1 MPQAI
6 PALITHI
13 VTAAKAITLASVIK
27 FAAITAASMAA
38 SKLLAPKMPSF
49 ADSSLSERS
58 QATRNPISARTIV
71 YGKSRVSGTIVY
83 LSTTGTKNEFLHI
96 VLTLAGHEVE
106 AIDEV
111 YFNDELVPLTGTN
124 NTPDAGSFYNGVARI
139 NKKRGVPGDTA
150 DADLIAD
157 TVSLTDGRWT
167 ADHKLSGIAY
177 LYVRLTW
184 DAEKFP
190 SGIPN
195 ISAVIRGK
203 QVYDPRPPNG
213 ATAYSA
219 NAALCLRDYLTD
231 ATLGMG
237 MSSAEV
243 DDTAFGV
250 AATICEEQVQILPTS
265 PVVNENRYE
274 ANGVIVTS
282 ASPDENIGKLLSA
295 MGGLIAYTGG
305 RIVPYAS
312 AYRIPT
318 VTLDEK
324 HFVGSINVQTK
335 TSARDRVNSVKGV
348 YVSETNN
355 WQVTDFP
362 TISSATY
369 VTQDNNTVFFRDVVL
384 PFTTSPS
391 CAQRLAV
398 LELRR
403 AREEIT
409 FTARFRLEAMQ
420 VRAGDTVM
428 ISNEKLGWSSKVFEV
443 MEWNFSTDGMPP
455 QIFIDMTL
463 RETAS
468 SVYSWAVGDEIFVD
482 DAPNTTLPNPF
493 TLAAPTNLSLTAD
506 GTTQLVQAD
515 GTILPRIR
523 VGWTPPAVEFI
534 QSGGAVVIEYKP
546 AASTTYLTWNTVEGA
561 QTEDF
566 ISSDITIGTNYNVRI
581 YGESYFGISTS
592 YLAGSITVAK
602 DTTAPA
608 IPTGLSAAIGT
619 GKAVSL
625 DWNDNVEPDFS
636 EYGIYRNVSAIT
648 PANANTDKIAEVRA
662 SRFVDTDVNIGTTYY
677 YWLNAYDTVENV
689 SGFTSYVQATPSVIT
704 AGPIDPSAPDQPN
717 APTFIS
723 TTVYESSD
731 GGQFAQVSL
740 TAPPLPNK
748 AVALDILYRRT
759 GASDFIIGNQIA
771 QSVSYAVSIDDLT
784 VGVAYEFAA
793 RGISFSGALSPVS
806 SLLSRT
812 AGSKTTPPA
821 APTSLTAIAGTGQ
834 IISLDWA
841 DNIENDL
848 FEYGV
853 YRNTVDNAASA
864 VEIAQVMASRFVDVG
879 LTVGVTAGIEYF
891 YWVTAYDRTENQSA
905 KSATASATAQRVVA
919 GETDANPPVDPTAP
933 TVASTTTYL
942 SSDGTVFAQIVVS
955 VPAFTARTA
964 VMNVLYRKSG
974 QTGFIVADQ
983 RSTGG
988 GTSSID
994 DLTPAVSYEIAV
1006 QAFSAFGIGSAVVTG
1021 PTQLA
1026 PSRTTKPTAPTGAT
1040 LSKNGITPYFDYIA
1054 TNNYIF
1060 GSLVA
1065 WDKCPDSDF
1074 AFFELKA
1081 TSNNT
1086 DADTN
1091 YSWFSLGGG
1100 GIQRTFVPSLV
1111 IYNAYS
1117 LPGFVRIRSV
1127 NFSGV
1132 ASDWVFVGSAPDNC
1146 NTGLDFGTTAG
1157 TVAAGNDTRIT
1168 GAAQKASNLS
1178 DVANPSTARA
1188 NLGVNRFSHVQ
1199 NLTGGSPT
1207 ETFTFT
1213 HSLGTTQDY
1222 VLAACVDPANELLI
1236 AHDYVAAGN
1245 NSNDTVFKVATGDGS
1260 NISAGGRRFTI
1271 HFVQ

>member
-6 PALITHI
+6 FTTLATQI
-13 VTAAKAITLASVIK
+13 VTFFTSAGAVGTGVYQGTIAAVAAVIK
-27 FAAITAASMAA
+27 YTTYIAASMAA

-49 ADSSLSERS
+49 SDSSLSNRS
-58 QATRNPISARTIV
+58 QATRNPISARSMV
-71 YGKSRVSGTIVY
+71 YGKCRVSGTIVY

-96 VLTLAGHEVE
+96 VVTLAGHEIE
-106 AIDEV
+106 AIDEI
-111 YFNDELVPLTGTN
+111 YFNDELVPLVSNVPQG
-124 NTPDAGSFYNGVARI
+124 FYNGVARI
-139 NKKRGVPGDTA
+139 NKHLGESYQTVDVDLKSDTTA
-150 DADLIAD
+150 
-157 TVSLTDGRWT
+157 LTDGKWT
-167 ADHKLSGIAY
+167 DDHRLRGIAY

-184 DAEKFP
+184 DAEKYP

-203 QVYDPRPPNG
+203 KVLDPRTGN
-213 ATAYSA
+213 TAYSA

-231 ATLGMG
+231 AALGMG

-265 PVVNENRYE
+265 PVAYENRYE
-274 ANGVIVTS
+274 ANGVILTS

-369 VTQDNNTVFFRDVVL
+369 VTQDNSTVFFRDVVL

-409 FTARFRLEAMQ
+409 FSARFRLEAMQ

-428 ISNEKLGWSSKVFEV
+428 ITNAKLGWSSKVFEV
-443 MEWNFSTDGMPP
+443 MEWNFASDGTPP

-463 RETAS
+463 RETDS
-468 SVYSWAVGDEIFVD
+468 EVYSWDVDEQIFVED
-482 DAPNTTLPNPF
+482 SPNTTLPNPF

-534 QSGGAVVIEYKP
+534 QSGGSVVIEYKP

-581 YGESYFGISTS
+581 YGESYFGITTT
-592 YLAGSITVAK
+592 YLAGSITVVK
-602 DTTAPA
+602 DTFAPA

-662 SRFVDTDVNIGTTYY
+662 SRFVDTDVAIGTTYY

-704 AGPIDPSAPDQPN
+704 AGPIDPTAPATPN
-717 APTFIS
+717 APTLIS
-723 TTVYESSD
+723 TTVYVSTD
-731 GGQFAQVSL
+731 GTSFAKVSL
-740 TAPPLPNK
+740 TAPPLPSG
-748 AVALDILYRRT
+748 AVALDVLYRRS
-759 GASDFIIGNQIA
+759 GSNDFIVGNQIN
-771 QSVSYAVSIDDLT
+771 SSISYAVTIDDLS
-784 VGVAYEFAA
+784 VGEAYQFAA

-806 SLLSRT
+806 SLLSQT
-812 AGSKTTPPA
+812 APSNTTAPA
-821 APTSLTAIAGTGQ
+821 APIAL
-834 IISLDWA
+834 SPALSP
-841 DNIENDL
+841 N
-848 FEYGV
+848 
-853 YRNTVDNAASA
+853 
-864 VEIAQVMASRFVDVG
+864 VEPRKVG
-879 LTVGVTAGIEYF
+879 A
-891 YWVTAYDRTENQSA
+891 
-905 KSATASATAQRVVA
+905 
-919 GETDANPPVDPTAP
+919 
-933 TVASTTTYL
+933 
-942 SSDGTVFAQIVVS
+942 VFA
-955 VPAFTARTA
+955 
-964 VMNVLYRKSG
+964 
-974 QTGFIVADQ
+974 
-983 RSTGG
+983 
-988 GTSSID
+988 
-994 DLTPAVSYEIAV
+994 
-1006 QAFSAFGIGSAVVTG
+1006 
-1021 PTQLA
+1021 
-1026 PSRTTKPTAPTGAT
+1026 
-1040 LSKNGITPYFDYIA
+1040 
-1054 TNNYIF
+1054 F
-1060 GSLVA
+1060 GSLA
-1065 WDKCPDSDF
+1065 QWQENTEQDF
-1074 AFFELKA
+1074 AYYEVKA
-1081 TSNNT
+1081 TLTNS
-1086 DADTN
+1086 DAAVDYTWG
-1091 YSWFSLGGG
+1091 YGEIFEA
-1100 GIQRTFVPSLV
+1100 RFTF
-1111 IYNAYS
+1111 YNA
-1117 LPGFVRIRSV
+1117 LLQAGHVRVRSV
-1127 NFSGV
+1127 NRSGV
-1132 ASDWVFVGSAPDNC
+1132 ASAWTYFGNANAFASL
-1146 NTGLDFGTTAG
+1146 GLVFGTAAES
-1157 TVAAGNDTRIT
+1157 VAEGNDTRIT

-1178 DVANPSTARA
+1178 DVASPSAARA
-1188 NLGVNRFSHVQ
+1188 NLGINRLSHVQ
-1199 NLTGGSPT
+1199 NLTGGAPS
-1207 ETFTFT
+1207 ETFTVT
-1213 HSLGTTQDY
+1213 HNLGVTQDY
-1222 VLAACVDPANELLI
+1222 VLAACVDPANDVLI
-1236 AHDYVAAGN
+1236 AHDYAAAGN
-1245 NSNDTVFKVATGDGS
+1245 TSNATVFQVATADGS
-1260 NISAGGRRFTI
+1260 NISAGNRRFTI

>member
-6 PALITHI
+6 FTQAAASI
-13 VTAAKAITLASVIK
+13 VGFFTSAGAVGTGVYSGAVAATAAVLKYTTYI
-27 FAAITAASMAA
+27 AAAMSA

-49 ADSSLSERS
+49 SDSSLSDRS
-58 QATRNPISARTIV
+58 QLVRNPISARTIV
-71 YGKSRVSGTIVY
+71 YGKTRVSGTIVY
-83 LSTTGTKNEFLHI
+83 LSTTGTKNEYLHI

-106 AIDEV
+106 AIDEI
-111 YFNDELVPLTGTN
+111 YFNDELVPLVS
-124 NTPDAGSFYNGVARI
+124 NTPTGFYAGVARV

-157 TVSLTDGRWT
+157 TASLTDGKWT
-167 ADHKLSGIAY
+167 SDHKLSGIAY

-203 QVYDPRPPNG
+203 KVLDPRT
-213 ATAYSA
+213 ATTAYSA

-231 ATLGMG
+231 TSLGMG
-237 MSSAEV
+237 MTAAEV

-250 AATICEEQVQILPTS
+250 AATICEEQVQILPLS
-265 PVVNENRYE
+265 PTVYENRYE

-318 VTLDEK
+318 VTLTEK
-324 HFVGSINVQTK
+324 HFVGPINVQTR

-369 VTQDNNTVFFRDVVL
+369 VTADNNNVFFRDVVL

-409 FTARFRLEAMQ
+409 FSARFRLEAMQ

-428 ISNEKLGWSSKVFEV
+428 ITNEKLGWSSKVFEV
-443 MEWNFSTDGMPP
+443 MEWNFASDGTPP
-455 QIFIDMTL
+455 QVFVDMTL

-468 SVYSWAVGDEIFVD
+468 SVYSWAVGDQIAVPD
-482 DAPNTTLPNPF
+482 SPNTTLPDPF
-493 TLAAPTNLSLTAD
+493 TLGAPTNLSLTAD

-523 VGWTPPAVEFI
+523 VGWTPPAAEFI
-534 QSGGAVVIEYKP
+534 QSGGSVVIEYKP
-546 AASTTYLTWNTVEGA
+546 STSTTYLTWNTVEGE

-566 ISSDITIGTNYNVRI
+566 ISSDVKIGTNYNVRI

-592 YLAGSITVAK
+592 YLSGSITVAQ
-602 DTTAPA
+602 D
-608 IPTGLSAAIGT
+608 
-619 GKAVSL
+619 
-625 DWNDNVEPDFS
+625 
-636 EYGIYRNVSAIT
+636 
-648 PANANTDKIAEVRA
+648 
-662 SRFVDTDVNIGTTYY
+662 
-677 YWLNAYDTVENV
+677 
-689 SGFTSYVQATPSVIT
+689 
-704 AGPIDPSAPDQPN
+704 
-717 APTFIS
+717 
-723 TTVYESSD
+723 
-731 GGQFAQVSL
+731 
-740 TAPPLPNK
+740 
-748 AVALDILYRRT
+748 
-759 GASDFIIGNQIA
+759 
-771 QSVSYAVSIDDLT
+771 
-784 VGVAYEFAA
+784 
-793 RGISFSGALSPVS
+793 
-806 SLLSRT
+806 
-812 AGSKTTPPA
+812 TTPPA
-821 APTSLTAIAGTGQ
+821 TPTGLTAIAGTGQ
-834 IISLDWA
+834 IISLDWNDNTDA
-841 DNIENDL
+841 DL
-848 FEYGV
+848 GEYGV
-853 YRNTVDNAASA
+853 YRNTSNDPGTAT
-864 VEIAQVMASRFVDVG
+864 EIAQTRASRFVDVS
-879 LTVGVTAGIEYF
+879 LTLNQQYF
-891 YWVTAYDRTENQSA
+891 YWVTAYDRIENQSA
-905 KSATASATAQRVVA
+905 KSTGADATAVAVVA
-919 GETDANPPVDPTAP
+919 GQTDPTPPVDPAAP

-955 VPAFTARTA
+955 VPAFTTRTA

-974 QTGFIVADQ
+974 QTGFIVAGQ

-994 DLTPAVSYEIAV
+994 DLTPNVSYEIAV

-1026 PSRTTKPTAPTGAT
+1026 PSNTTAPAAPIALSPALSPNVEPRKIGAV
-1040 LSKNGITPYFDYIA
+1040 FA
-1054 TNNYIF
+1054 F
-1060 GSLVA
+1060 GSLA
-1065 WDKCPDSDF
+1065 EWQENTEQDF
-1074 AFFELKA
+1074 AYYEVKA
-1081 TSNNT
+1081 TLTNS
-1086 DADTN
+1086 DAAVD
-1091 YSWFSLGGG
+1091 YSWGYAEIFEA
-1100 GIQRTFVPSLV
+1100 RFTF
-1111 IYNAYS
+1111 YNAT
-1117 LPGFVRIRSV
+1117 LQAGHVRVRSV
-1127 NFSGV
+1127 NRSGV
-1132 ASDWVFVGSAPDNC
+1132 ASAWTYFGNANGFASL
-1146 NTGLDFGTTAG
+1146 GLVFGTAAES
-1157 TVAAGNDTRIT
+1157 VAEGNDTRIT

-1178 DVANPSTARA
+1178 DVASPSAARA
-1188 NLGVNRFSHVQ
+1188 NLGINRFSHVQ
-1199 NLTGGSPT
+1199 TLTGGAPT

-1213 HSLGTTQDY
+1213 HSLGTVQDY
-1222 VLAACVDPANELLI
+1222 VLAACVDPANSVLI
-1236 AHDYVAAGN
+1236 AHDFADAGN
-1245 NSNDTVFKVATGDGS
+1245 TTNATVFEVATTDGS
-1260 NISAGGRRFTI
+1260 NISAGARRFTI

>member
-1 MPQAI
+1 
-6 PALITHI
+6 
-13 VTAAKAITLASVIK
+13 
-27 FAAITAASMAA
+27 MAA

-49 ADSSLSERS
+49 ADSSLSDRS
-58 QATRNPISARTIV
+58 QAVRNPISARTIV
-71 YGKSRVSGTIVY
+71 YGKTRVSGTIVY
-83 LSTTGTKNEFLHI
+83 LSTTGATNEYLHI

-111 YFNDELVPLTGTN
+111 YFNDELVPLVS
-124 NTPDAGSFYNGVARI
+124 NTPTGFYAGVARV

-157 TVSLTDGRWT
+157 TASLTDGKWT
-167 ADHKLSGIAY
+167 SDHKLSGIAY

-203 QVYDPRPPNG
+203 KVLDPRT
-213 ATAYSA
+213 ATTAYSA

-231 ATLGMG
+231 TSLGMG
-237 MSSAEV
+237 MTAAEV

-250 AATICEEQVQILPTS
+250 AATICEEQVQILPLS
-265 PVVNENRYE
+265 PTVYENRYE

-318 VTLDEK
+318 VTLTEK
-324 HFVGSINVQTK
+324 HFVGPLNVQTR

-362 TISSATY
+362 TISSPTY
-369 VTQDNNTVFFRDVVL
+369 VTQDNNNVFFRDVVL

-409 FTARFRLEAMQ
+409 FSARFRLEAMQ

-428 ISNEKLGWSSKVFEV
+428 ITNEKLGWSSKVFEV
-443 MEWNFSTDGMPP
+443 MEWNFASDGTPP
-455 QIFIDMTL
+455 QVFIDMTL

-468 SVYSWAVGDEIFVD
+468 SVYSWTVGDQIAVPD
-482 DAPNTTLPNPF
+482 SPNTTLPDPF
-493 TLAAPTNLSLTAD
+493 TLGAPTNLSLTAD

-523 VGWTPPAVEFI
+523 VGWTPPAAEFI
-534 QSGGAVVIEYKP
+534 QSGGSVVIEYKP

-581 YGESYFGISTS
+581 YGESYFGISTT
-592 YLAGSITVAK
+592 YTAGSITVAQ
-602 DTTAPA
+602 DTTPPA
-608 IPTGLSAAIGT
+608 TPTGLS
-619 GKAVSL
+619 
-625 DWNDNVEPDFS
+625 
-636 EYGIYRNVSAIT
+636 
-648 PANANTDKIAEVRA
+648 
-662 SRFVDTDVNIGTTYY
+662 
-677 YWLNAYDTVENV
+677 
-689 SGFTSYVQATPSVIT
+689 
-704 AGPIDPSAPDQPN
+704 
-717 APTFIS
+717 
-723 TTVYESSD
+723 
-731 GGQFAQVSL
+731 
-740 TAPPLPNK
+740 
-748 AVALDILYRRT
+748 
-759 GASDFIIGNQIA
+759 
-771 QSVSYAVSIDDLT
+771 
-784 VGVAYEFAA
+784 
-793 RGISFSGALSPVS
+793 
-806 SLLSRT
+806 
-812 AGSKTTPPA
+812 
-821 APTSLTAIAGTGQ
+821 AIAGTGQ

-841 DNIENDL
+841 DNTDADL
-848 FEYGV
+848 GEYGV
-853 YRNTVDNAASA
+853 YRNTSNDPGAAT
-864 VEIAQVMASRFVDVG
+864 EIAQTRASRFVDVS
-879 LTVGVTAGIEYF
+879 LTLNQEYF
-891 YWVTAYDRTENQSA
+891 YWITAYDRVENQSA
-905 KSATASATAQRVVA
+905 KSATASATAVAVVA
-919 GETDANPPVDPTAP
+919 GQTDPTPPVDPAAP

-955 VPAFTARTA
+955 VPAFTTRTA

-988 GTSSID
+988 GASSID
-994 DLTPAVSYEIAV
+994 DLTPNVSYEIAV

-1026 PSRTTKPTAPTGAT
+1026 PSKTTAPAAPIALSPALSPNVEPRKVGAV
-1040 LSKNGITPYFDYIA
+1040 FA
-1054 TNNYIF
+1054 F
-1060 GSLVA
+1060 GSLA
-1065 WDKCPDSDF
+1065 EWQENTEQDF
-1074 AFFELKA
+1074 AYYEVKA
-1081 TSNNT
+1081 TLTNS
-1086 DADTN
+1086 DAAVD
-1091 YSWFSLGGG
+1091 YSWGYAEIFEA
-1100 GIQRTFVPSLV
+1100 RFTF
-1111 IYNAYS
+1111 YNAT
-1117 LPGFVRIRSV
+1117 LQAGHVRVRSV
-1127 NFSGV
+1127 NRSGV
-1132 ASDWVFVGSAPDNC
+1132 ASAWTYFGNANGFASL
-1146 NTGLDFGTTAG
+1146 GLVFGTAAES
-1157 TVAAGNDTRIT
+1157 VAEGNDTRIT

-1178 DVANPSTARA
+1178 DVASPSTARA
-1188 NLGVNRFSHVQ
+1188 NLGINRFSHVE
-1199 NLTGGSPT
+1199 TFTSVGAAST
-1207 ETFTFT
+1207 TFTFT
-1213 HSLGTTQDY
+1213 HSLGTVQDY
-1222 VLAACVDPANELLI
+1222 VLASCVDPANNLLI
-1236 AHDYVAAGN
+1236 AHDYANAGN
-1245 NSNDTVFKVATGDGS
+1245 TTNATVFKVETVDGS
-1260 NISAGGRRFTI
+1260 NISDGGRRFTI

>member
-1 MPQAI
+1 
-6 PALITHI
+6 
-13 VTAAKAITLASVIK
+13 
-27 FAAITAASMAA
+27 MAA

-49 ADSSLSERS
+49 ADSSLSDRS
-58 QATRNPISARTIV
+58 QMVRSPISARTIV

-111 YFNDELVPLTGTN
+111 YFNDELVPLTG
-124 NTPDAGSFYNGVARI
+124 NTPTGFYAGVARV

-157 TVSLTDGRWT
+157 TASLTDGKWT
-167 ADHKLSGIAY
+167 SDHKLSGIAY

-203 QVYDPRPPNG
+203 KVLDPRT
-213 ATAYSA
+213 ATTAYSA

-231 ATLGMG
+231 TALGMG
-237 MSSAEV
+237 MTAAEV

-250 AATICEEQVQILPTS
+250 AATICEEQVQILPLS
-265 PVVNENRYE
+265 PTVYENRYE

-318 VTLDEK
+318 VTLTEK
-324 HFVGSINVQTK
+324 HFVGPLNVQTR

-369 VTQDNNTVFFRDVVL
+369 VTADNNNVFFRDVVL

-409 FTARFRLEAMQ
+409 FSARFRLEAMQ

-428 ISNEKLGWSSKVFEV
+428 ITNEKLGWSSKVFEV
-443 MEWNFSTDGMPP
+443 MEWNFASDGTPP
-455 QIFIDMTL
+455 QVFIDMTL

-468 SVYSWAVGDEIFVD
+468 SVYSWAVGDQIAVPD
-482 DAPNTTLPNPF
+482 SPNTTLPDPF
-493 TLAAPTNLSLTAD
+493 TLGAPTNLSLTAD

-523 VGWTPPAVEFI
+523 VGWTPPAAEFI
-534 QSGGAVVIEYKP
+534 QSGGSVVIEYKP

-581 YGESYFGISTS
+581 YGESFFGISTS
-592 YLAGSITVAK
+592 YLSGSITVAQ
-602 DTTAPA
+602 DTTPPA
-608 IPTGLSAAIGT
+608 TPTGLSAAIGT

-625 DWNDNVEPDFS
+625 DWNDNTEPDFS

-662 SRFVDTDVNIGTTYY
+662 SRFVDTDVTIGTTYY
-677 YWLNAYDTVENV
+677 YWLTAYDSVENV

-704 AGPIDPSAPDQPN
+704 AGPIDPTAPATPN
-717 APTFIS
+717 APTLIS
-723 TTVYESSD
+723 TTFYESSD
-731 GGQFAQVSL
+731 GTSFAGVSL
-740 TAPPLPNK
+740 TAPPLPSG
-748 AVALDILYRRT
+748 AVALDVLYRRT
-759 GASDFIIGNQIA
+759 GASDFIIGNQIT
-771 QSVSYAVSIDDLT
+771 SVISVAVSIDDLS
-784 VGVAYEFAA
+784 VGEPYEFAA

-806 SLLSRT
+806 TVLSQT
-812 AGSKTTPPA
+812 APSNTTPPS
-821 APTSLTAIAGTGQ
+821 TLTGLTRIAGDQ
-834 IISLDWA
+834 A
-841 DNIENDL
+841 DKGAVVHLGN
-848 FEYGV
+848 EY
-853 YRNTVDNAASA
+853 YTA
-864 VEIAQVMASRFVDVG
+864 VVTWTKPSDRDIANYQ
-879 LTVGVTAGIEYF
+879 
-891 YWVTAYDRTENQSA
+891 WVITTIN
-905 KSATASATAQRVVA
+905 
-919 GETDANPPVDPTAP
+919 TDAEADAII
-933 TVASTTTYL
+933 AS
-942 SSDGTVFAQIVVS
+942 
-955 VPAFTARTA
+955 
-964 VMNVLYRKSG
+964 
-974 QTGFIVADQ
+974 
-983 RSTGG
+983 GG
-988 GTSSID
+988 GFLTREEYAQAVIG
-994 DLTPAVSYEIAV
+994 TPAVQYFRVRAINRSGTAGAWAAAGDLFTFYAR
-1006 QAFSAFGIGSAVVTG
+1006 
-1021 PTQLA
+1021 QL
-1026 PSRTTKPTAPTGAT
+1026 G
-1040 LSKNGITPYFDYIA
+1040 
-1054 TNNYIF
+1054 
-1060 GSLVA
+1060 
-1065 WDKCPDSDF
+1065 
-1074 AFFELKA
+1074 
-1081 TSNNT
+1081 
-1086 DADTN
+1086 DAAILDT
-1091 YSWFSLGGG
+1091 
-1100 GIQRTFVPSLV
+1100 
-1111 IYNAYS
+1111 
-1117 LPGFVRIRSV
+1117 
-1127 NFSGV
+1127 
-1132 ASDWVFVGSAPDNC
+1132 
-1146 NTGLDFGTTAG
+1146 GTTAG
-1157 TVAAGNDTRIT
+1157 TVAEGDDSRIT

-1178 DVANPSTARA
+1178 DVASPSTARA
-1188 NLGVNRFSHVQ
+1188 NLGINRFSHVEIF
-1199 NLTGGSPT
+1199 TSVGAAST
-1207 ETFTFT
+1207 TFTFT
-1213 HSLGTTQDY
+1213 HSLGTVQDY
-1222 VLAACVDPANELLI
+1222 VLAQCVDPANNLLI
-1236 AHDYVAAGN
+1236 AHDYPAAGN
-1245 NSNDTVFKVATGDGS
+1245 TTNATVFKVETIDGS
-1260 NISAGGRRFTI
+1260 NISDGGRRFTI

>member
-6 PALITHI
+6 FTQAAVKVVAFFAGVPSGAVATSAIYS
-13 VTAAKAITLASVIK
+13 TAVKAVAAVLKFTAYAS
-27 FAAITAASMAA
+27 ASMAA

-49 ADSSLSERS
+49 ADSSLSDRS
-58 QATRNPISARTIV
+58 QAVRNPISARTIV
-71 YGKSRVSGTIVY
+71 YGKTRVSGTIVY
-83 LSTTGTKNEFLHI
+83 LSTTGATNEYLHI

-111 YFNDELVPLTGTN
+111 YFNDELVPLVS
-124 NTPDAGSFYNGVARI
+124 NTPTGFYAGVARV

-157 TVSLTDGRWT
+157 TASLTDGKWT
-167 ADHKLSGIAY
+167 SDHKLSGIAY

-203 QVYDPRPPNG
+203 KVLDPRT
-213 ATAYSA
+213 ATTAYSA

-231 ATLGMG
+231 TSLGMG
-237 MSSAEV
+237 MTAAEV

-250 AATICEEQVQILPTS
+250 AATICEEQVQILPLS
-265 PVVNENRYE
+265 PTVYENRYE

-318 VTLDEK
+318 VTLTEK
-324 HFVGSINVQTK
+324 HFVGPLNVQTR

-362 TISSATY
+362 TISSPTY
-369 VTQDNNTVFFRDVVL
+369 VTQDNNNVFFRDVVL

-409 FTARFRLEAMQ
+409 FSARFRLEAMQ

-428 ISNEKLGWSSKVFEV
+428 ITNEKLGWSSKVFEV
-443 MEWNFSTDGMPP
+443 MEWNFASDGTPP
-455 QIFIDMTL
+455 QVFIDMTL

-468 SVYSWAVGDEIFVD
+468 SVYSWTVGDQIAVPD
-482 DAPNTTLPNPF
+482 SPNTTLPDPF
-493 TLAAPTNLSLTAD
+493 TLGAPTNLSLTAD

-523 VGWTPPAVEFI
+523 VGWTPPAAEFI
-534 QSGGAVVIEYKP
+534 QSGGSVVIEYKP

-581 YGESYFGISTS
+581 YGESYFGISTT
-592 YLAGSITVAK
+592 YTAGSITVAQ
-602 DTTAPA
+602 DTTPPA
-608 IPTGLSAAIGT
+608 TPTGLS
-619 GKAVSL
+619 
-625 DWNDNVEPDFS
+625 
-636 EYGIYRNVSAIT
+636 
-648 PANANTDKIAEVRA
+648 
-662 SRFVDTDVNIGTTYY
+662 
-677 YWLNAYDTVENV
+677 
-689 SGFTSYVQATPSVIT
+689 
-704 AGPIDPSAPDQPN
+704 
-717 APTFIS
+717 
-723 TTVYESSD
+723 
-731 GGQFAQVSL
+731 
-740 TAPPLPNK
+740 
-748 AVALDILYRRT
+748 
-759 GASDFIIGNQIA
+759 
-771 QSVSYAVSIDDLT
+771 
-784 VGVAYEFAA
+784 
-793 RGISFSGALSPVS
+793 
-806 SLLSRT
+806 
-812 AGSKTTPPA
+812 
-821 APTSLTAIAGTGQ
+821 AIAGTGQ

-841 DNIENDL
+841 DNTDADL
-848 FEYGV
+848 GEYGV
-853 YRNTVDNAASA
+853 YRNTSNDPGAAT
-864 VEIAQVMASRFVDVG
+864 EIAQTRASRFVDVS
-879 LTVGVTAGIEYF
+879 LTLNQEYF
-891 YWVTAYDRTENQSA
+891 YWITAYDRVENQSA
-905 KSATASATAQRVVA
+905 KSATASATAVAVVA
-919 GETDANPPVDPTAP
+919 GQTDPTPPVDPAAP

-955 VPAFTARTA
+955 VPAFTTRTA

-988 GTSSID
+988 GASSID
-994 DLTPAVSYEIAV
+994 DLTPNVSYEIAV

-1026 PSRTTKPTAPTGAT
+1026 PSKTTAPAAPIALSPALSPNVEPRKVGAV
-1040 LSKNGITPYFDYIA
+1040 FA
-1054 TNNYIF
+1054 F
-1060 GSLVA
+1060 GSLA
-1065 WDKCPDSDF
+1065 EWQENTEQDF
-1074 AFFELKA
+1074 AYYEVKA
-1081 TSNNT
+1081 TLTNS
-1086 DADTN
+1086 DAAVD
-1091 YSWFSLGGG
+1091 YSWGYAEIFEA
-1100 GIQRTFVPSLV
+1100 RFTF
-1111 IYNAYS
+1111 YNAT
-1117 LPGFVRIRSV
+1117 LQAGHVRVRSV
-1127 NFSGV
+1127 NRSGV
-1132 ASDWVFVGSAPDNC
+1132 ASAWTYFGNANGFASL
-1146 NTGLDFGTTAG
+1146 GLVFGTAAES
-1157 TVAAGNDTRIT
+1157 VAEGNDTRIT

-1178 DVANPSTARA
+1178 DVASPSTARA
-1188 NLGVNRFSHVQ
+1188 NLGINRFSHVE
-1199 NLTGGSPT
+1199 TFTSVGAAST
-1207 ETFTFT
+1207 TFTFT
-1213 HSLGTTQDY
+1213 HSLGTVQDY
-1222 VLAACVDPANELLI
+1222 VLASCVDPANNLLI
-1236 AHDYVAAGN
+1236 AHDYANAGN
-1245 NSNDTVFKVATGDGS
+1245 TTNATVFKVETVDGS
-1260 NISAGGRRFTI
+1260 NISDGGRRFTI

>member
-1 MPQAI
+1 MPQGIIYAI
-6 PALITHI
+6 AYAVASAALTVG
-13 VTAAKAITLASVIK
+13 VTS
-27 FAAITAASMAA
+27 AAIATAIGYIVAFTAVIGGSMAA

-49 ADSSLSERS
+49 ADSSLSDRS
-58 QATRNPISARTIV
+58 QMVRSPISARTIV

-111 YFNDELVPLTGTN
+111 YFNDELVPLTG
-124 NTPDAGSFYNGVARI
+124 NTPTGFYAGVARV

-157 TVSLTDGRWT
+157 TASLTDGKWT
-167 ADHKLSGIAY
+167 SDHKLSGIAY

-203 QVYDPRPPNG
+203 KVLDPRT
-213 ATAYSA
+213 ATTAYSA

-231 ATLGMG
+231 TALGMG
-237 MSSAEV
+237 MTAAEV

-250 AATICEEQVQILPTS
+250 AATICEEQVQILPLS
-265 PVVNENRYE
+265 PTVYENRYE

-318 VTLDEK
+318 VTLTEK
-324 HFVGSINVQTK
+324 HFVGPLNVQTR

-369 VTQDNNTVFFRDVVL
+369 VTADNNNVFFRDVVL

-409 FTARFRLEAMQ
+409 FSARFRLEAMQ

-428 ISNEKLGWSSKVFEV
+428 ITNEKLGWSSKVFEV
-443 MEWNFSTDGMPP
+443 MEWNFASDGTPP
-455 QIFIDMTL
+455 QVFIDMTL

-468 SVYSWAVGDEIFVD
+468 SVYSWAVGDQIAVPD
-482 DAPNTTLPNPF
+482 SPNTTLPDPF
-493 TLAAPTNLSLTAD
+493 TLGAPTNLSLTAD

-523 VGWTPPAVEFI
+523 VGWTPPAAEFI
-534 QSGGAVVIEYKP
+534 QSGGSVVIEYKP

-581 YGESYFGISTS
+581 YGESFFGISTS
-592 YLAGSITVAK
+592 YLSGSITVAQ
-602 DTTAPA
+602 DTTPPA
-608 IPTGLSAAIGT
+608 TPTGLSAAIGT

-625 DWNDNVEPDFS
+625 DWNDNTEPDFS

-662 SRFVDTDVNIGTTYY
+662 SRFVDTDVTIGTTYY
-677 YWLNAYDTVENV
+677 YWLTAYDSVENV

-704 AGPIDPSAPDQPN
+704 AGPIDPTAPATPN
-717 APTFIS
+717 APTLIS
-723 TTVYESSD
+723 TTVYVSTD
-731 GGQFAQVSL
+731 GTSFARVSL
-740 TAPPLPNK
+740 TAPPLPSG
-748 AVALDILYRRT
+748 AVALDVLYRRT
-759 GASDFIIGNQIA
+759 GSSDFIIGNQINS
-771 QSVSYAVSIDDLT
+771 SVSYAVTIDDLS
-784 VGVAYEFAA
+784 VGEAYQFAA

-806 SLLSRT
+806 SLLSQT
-812 AGSKTTPPA
+812 APSNTTAPA
-821 APTSLTAIAGTGQ
+821 APIAL
-834 IISLDWA
+834 SPALSP
-841 DNIENDL
+841 N
-848 FEYGV
+848 
-853 YRNTVDNAASA
+853 
-864 VEIAQVMASRFVDVG
+864 VEPRKIGA
-879 LTVGVTAGIEYF
+879 
-891 YWVTAYDRTENQSA
+891 
-905 KSATASATAQRVVA
+905 
-919 GETDANPPVDPTAP
+919 
-933 TVASTTTYL
+933 
-942 SSDGTVFAQIVVS
+942 VFA
-955 VPAFTARTA
+955 
-964 VMNVLYRKSG
+964 
-974 QTGFIVADQ
+974 
-983 RSTGG
+983 
-988 GTSSID
+988 
-994 DLTPAVSYEIAV
+994 
-1006 QAFSAFGIGSAVVTG
+1006 
-1021 PTQLA
+1021 
-1026 PSRTTKPTAPTGAT
+1026 
-1040 LSKNGITPYFDYIA
+1040 
-1054 TNNYIF
+1054 F
-1060 GSLVA
+1060 GSLA
-1065 WDKCPDSDF
+1065 EWQENTEQDF
-1074 AFFELKA
+1074 AYYEVKA
-1081 TSNNT
+1081 TLTNS
-1086 DADTN
+1086 DAAVD
-1091 YSWFSLGGG
+1091 YSWGYAEIFEA
-1100 GIQRTFVPSLV
+1100 RFTF
-1111 IYNAYS
+1111 YNAT
-1117 LPGFVRIRSV
+1117 LQAGHVRVRSV
-1127 NFSGV
+1127 NRSGV
-1132 ASDWVFVGSAPDNC
+1132 ASAWTYFGNANGFASL
-1146 NTGLDFGTTAG
+1146 GLVFGTAAES
-1157 TVAAGNDTRIT
+1157 VAEGNDTRIT

-1178 DVANPSTARA
+1178 DVASPSTARA
-1188 NLGVNRFSHVQ
+1188 NLGINRFSHVQ
-1199 NLTGGSPT
+1199 SLAGGSPT

-1213 HSLGTTQDY
+1213 HSLGTVQDY
-1222 VLAACVDPANELLI
+1222 VLAACVSPVNEMLI
-1236 AHDYVAAGN
+1236 AHDYSAAGN
-1245 NSNDTVFKVATGDGS
+1245 NSNDTVFQVATVDGS
-1260 NISAGGRRFTI
+1260 NISAGLRRFTI

>member
-6 PALITHI
+6 FTTLATQI
-13 VTAAKAITLASVIK
+13 VTFFTSAGAVGTGVYQGTIAAVAAVIK
-27 FAAITAASMAA
+27 YTTYIAASMAA

-49 ADSSLSERS
+49 SDSSLSNRS
-58 QATRNPISARTIV
+58 QATRNPISARSIV
-71 YGKSRVSGTIVY
+71 YGKCRVSGTIVY

-96 VLTLAGHEVE
+96 VVTLAGHEIQ

-111 YFNDELVPLTGTN
+111 YFNDELVPLTGTS

-157 TVSLTDGRWT
+157 TASLTDGRWT

-203 QVYDPRPPNG
+203 KVLDPRTGNTG
-213 ATAYSA
+213 YSA

-231 ATLGMG
+231 AALGMG
-237 MSSAEV
+237 MTSAEV

-250 AATICEEQVQILPTS
+250 AANICEEQVQILPLS
-265 PVVNENRYE
+265 PVAYENRYE

-312 AYRIPT
+312 GYRIPT

-324 HFVGSINVQTK
+324 NFVGPINVVTR

-348 YVSETNN
+348 YVSETNA

-409 FTARFRLEAMQ
+409 FSARFRLEAMQ

-428 ISNEKLGWSSKVFEV
+428 ITNAKLGWSSKVFEV
-443 MEWNFSTDGMPP
+443 MEWNFASDGTPP

-463 RETAS
+463 RETDS
-468 SVYSWAVGDEIFVD
+468 EVYSWDVDEQIFVED
-482 DAPNTTLPNPF
+482 SPNTTLPNPF

-534 QSGGAVVIEYKP
+534 QSGGSVVIEYKP

-592 YLAGSITVAK
+592 YLAGSITVVK

-608 IPTGLSAAIGT
+608 IPTGLTAAIGT

-677 YWLNAYDTVENV
+677 YWLNAYDSVENV

-704 AGPIDPSAPDQPN
+704 AGPIDPSAPLQPN
-717 APTFIS
+717 APTLIS
-723 TTVYESSD
+723 TTVYVSTD
-731 GGQFAQVSL
+731 GTSFAKVSL
-740 TAPPLPNK
+740 TAPPLPSG
-748 AVALDILYRRT
+748 AVALDVLYRRT
-759 GASDFIIGNQIA
+759 GSNDFIVGNQINS
-771 QSVSYAVSIDDLT
+771 SVSYAVTIDDLS
-784 VGVAYEFAA
+784 VGEPYQFAA

-806 SLLSRT
+806 PLLSLT
-812 AGSKTTPPA
+812 APSNTTAPA
-821 APTSLTAIAGTGQ
+821 APIAL
-834 IISLDWA
+834 SPALSP
-841 DNIENDL
+841 N
-848 FEYGV
+848 
-853 YRNTVDNAASA
+853 
-864 VEIAQVMASRFVDVG
+864 VEPRKVG
-879 LTVGVTAGIEYF
+879 A
-891 YWVTAYDRTENQSA
+891 
-905 KSATASATAQRVVA
+905 
-919 GETDANPPVDPTAP
+919 
-933 TVASTTTYL
+933 
-942 SSDGTVFAQIVVS
+942 VFA
-955 VPAFTARTA
+955 
-964 VMNVLYRKSG
+964 
-974 QTGFIVADQ
+974 
-983 RSTGG
+983 
-988 GTSSID
+988 
-994 DLTPAVSYEIAV
+994 
-1006 QAFSAFGIGSAVVTG
+1006 
-1021 PTQLA
+1021 
-1026 PSRTTKPTAPTGAT
+1026 
-1040 LSKNGITPYFDYIA
+1040 
-1054 TNNYIF
+1054 F
-1060 GSLVA
+1060 GSLA
-1065 WDKCPDSDF
+1065 QWQENTEQDF
-1074 AFFELKA
+1074 AYYEVKA
-1081 TSNNT
+1081 TLTNS
-1086 DADTN
+1086 DAAVDYTWG
-1091 YSWFSLGGG
+1091 YGEIFEA
-1100 GIQRTFVPSLV
+1100 RFTF
-1111 IYNAYS
+1111 YNA
-1117 LPGFVRIRSV
+1117 LLQAGHVRVRSV
-1127 NFSGV
+1127 NRSGV
-1132 ASDWVFVGSAPDNC
+1132 ASAWTYFGNANAFASL
-1146 NTGLDFGTTAG
+1146 GLVFGTAAES
-1157 TVAAGNDTRIT
+1157 VAEGNDTRIT
-1168 GAAQKASNLS
+1168 GAAQKSSNLS
-1178 DVANPSTARA
+1178 DVASPSTARA
-1188 NLGVNRFSHVQ
+1188 NLGINRFSHVE
-1199 NLTGGSPT
+1199 TFTSVGAAST
-1207 ETFTFT
+1207 TFTFT
-1213 HSLGTTQDY
+1213 HSLGTVQDY
-1222 VLAACVDPANELLI
+1222 VLAQCVDPANDLLI
-1236 AHDYVAAGN
+1236 AHDYPAAGN
-1245 NSNDTVFKVATGDGS
+1245 TSNATVFKVETVDGS
-1260 NISAGGRRFTI
+1260 NISDGGRRFTI

>member
-6 PALITHI
+6 PALITSF

-49 ADSSLSERS
+49 ADSSLSDRS
-58 QATRNPISARTIV
+58 QLTRNPISARTIV

-83 LSTTGTKNEFLHI
+83 LSTTGDKNQFLHI
-96 VLTLAGHEVE
+96 VLTLAGHEIQ

-111 YFNDELVPLTGTN
+111 YFNDELVPLSG
-124 NTPDAGSFYNGVARI
+124 NTPTGFYNGVARV
-139 NKKRGVPGDTA
+139 KKHLGEANQTVDT
-150 DADLIAD
+150 DLRD
-157 TVSLTDGRWT
+157 ETSTLTDGKWT
-167 ADHKLSGIAY
+167 DNHRLRGIAY

-184 DAEKFP
+184 DAEKYP

-203 QVYDPRPPNG
+203 KVLDPRTGN
-213 ATAYSA
+213 TAYSA

-231 ATLGMG
+231 AALGMG

-250 AATICEEQVQILPTS
+250 AATICEEQVQILPES
-265 PVVNENRYE
+265 PVAYENRYE

-318 VTLDEK
+318 VTLTEK
-324 HFVGSINVQTK
+324 HFVGPLNVQTR

-362 TISSATY
+362 TISSPTY
-369 VTQDNNTVFFRDVVL
+369 VTADNSTVFFRDVVL

-409 FTARFRLEAMQ
+409 FSARFRLEAMQ

-428 ISNEKLGWSSKVFEV
+428 ITNEKLGWSSKVFEV
-443 MEWNFSTDGMPP
+443 MEWNFASDGTPP
-455 QIFIDMTL
+455 QVFIDMTL

-468 SVYSWAVGDEIFVD
+468 SVYSWTVTDEIFVED
-482 DAPNTTLPNPF
+482 SPNTTLPDPF
-493 TLAAPTNLSLTAD
+493 TLGAPTNLSLTAD

-523 VGWTPPAVEFI
+523 IGWTPPAAEFI
-534 QSGGAVVIEYKP
+534 QSGGSVVIEYKP
-546 AASTTYLTWNTVEGA
+546 SASTTYLTWNTVEGA

-581 YGESYFGISTS
+581 YGESFFGISTT

-625 DWNDNVEPDFS
+625 DWNDNTEPDFS
-636 EYGIYRNVSAIT
+636 EYGIYRNVSAVT

-662 SRFVDTDVNIGTTYY
+662 SRFVDTDVAIGTTYY

-740 TAPPLPNK
+740 TAPPLPTK

-759 GASDFIIGNQIA
+759 GASDFLIGNQIA
-771 QSVSYAVSIDDLT
+771 SAVSYPVSIDDLT

-806 SLLSRT
+806 SVLSRT

-821 APTSLTAIAGTGQ
+821 VPTSLTAIAGTGQ

-841 DNIENDL
+841 DNTENDL

-853 YRNTVDNAASA
+853 YRNTSNNPGAAG
-864 VEIAQVMASRFVDVG
+864 EIAQVMASRFVDVS
-879 LTVGVTAGIEYF
+879 LSLNQQYF
-891 YWVTAYDRTENQSA
+891 YWVTAYDRSENQSA
-905 KSATASATAQRVVA
+905 KSATASATAVAVVA
-919 GETDANPPVDPTAP
+919 GQTDPTPPVDPAAP

-942 SSDGTVFAQIVVS
+942 SSDGTTFAQIVVS
-955 VPAFTARTA
+955 VPAFTTRTA
-964 VMNVLYRKSG
+964 VMNVLYRKAG
-974 QTGFIVADQ
+974 QSGFIVADQ
-983 RSTGG
+983 RSSGG
-988 GTSSID
+988 GESSID
-994 DLTPAVSYEIAV
+994 DLTPAVSYEIGV

-1026 PSRTTKPTAPTGAT
+1026 PSKTTGPAAPSGVVYTTGNNANFGRAAPLGAGSRFLACRVNWTAPADKDISYYQYA
-1040 LSKNGITPYFDYIA
+1040 LSSAD
-1054 TNNYIF
+1054 
-1060 GSLVA
+1060 
-1065 WDKCPDSDF
+1065 
-1074 AFFELKA
+1074 
-1081 TSNNT
+1081 T
-1086 DADTN
+1086 DASADAATKFDVVETEAVV
-1091 YSWFSLGGG
+1091 FSQSILALFFRVRAVNRSGVVGAWGGG
-1100 GIQRTFVPSLV
+1100 GVSFSASALWTYPSGSM
-1111 IYNAYS
+1111 IEQDATA
-1117 LPGFVRIRSV
+1117 V
-1127 NFSGV
+1127 NISG
-1132 ASDWVFVGSAPDNC
+1132 
-1146 NTGLDFGTTAG
+1146 G
-1157 TVAAGNDTRIT
+1157 TVAGITDIAIADGGT
-1168 GAAQKASNLS
+1168 GASTASS
-1178 DVANPSTARA
+1178 ARA
-1188 NLGVNRFSHVQ
+1188 NLGINRFSHVQ
-1199 NLTGGSPT
+1199 TLTGGAPT

-1213 HSLGTTQDY
+1213 HNLGVTQDY
-1222 VLAACVDPANELLI
+1222 VLAACVDPANDVLI
-1236 AHDYVAAGN
+1236 AHDYAAAGN
-1245 NSNDTVFKVATGDGS
+1245 NSNDTVFQVATADGS
-1260 NISAGGRRFTI
+1260 NISAGNRRFTI

>member
-1 MPQAI
+1 MPQA
-6 PALITHI
+6 LI
-13 VTAAKAITLASVIK
+13 AATLAYIFTGVSFAVGAGSLA
-27 FAAITAASMAA
+27 AAIQFVAIVAASMAA

-49 ADSSLSERS
+49 ADTSLSNRS
-58 QATRNPISARTIV
+58 QMVRSPISARGIV

-83 LSTTGTKNEFLHI
+83 LSTTGSTNEYLHI
-96 VLTLAGHEVE
+96 VLTLAGHEIE
-106 AIDEV
+106 AVDEV
-111 YFNDELVPLTGTN
+111 YFNDELVPLVSNVPQG
-124 NTPDAGSFYNGVARI
+124 FYNGVARV
-139 NKKRGVPGDTA
+139 NKHLGESYQLVDDDLKSDTS
-150 DADLIAD
+150 
-157 TVSLTDGRWT
+157 TLTDGKWT
-167 ADHKLSGIAY
+167 DDHRLRGIAY

-203 QVYDPRPPNG
+203 KVLDPRTG
-213 ATAYSA
+213 TTAYSA

-231 ATLGMG
+231 ASLGMG
-237 MSSAEV
+237 MTSAEV

-250 AATICEEQVQILPTS
+250 AATICEEQVQILPLS
-265 PVVNENRYE
+265 PVAYENRYE

-324 HFVGSINVQTK
+324 HFVGPLNVQTK

-348 YVSETNN
+348 YVSETNA

-369 VTQDNNTVFFRDVVL
+369 VSQDNGNVFFRDVVL

-409 FTARFRLEAMQ
+409 FSARFRLEAMQ

-428 ISNEKLGWSSKVFEV
+428 ITNAKLGWSSKVFEV
-443 MEWNFSTDGMPP
+443 MEWNFASDGTPP
-455 QIFIDMTL
+455 KIFIDMTL
-463 RETAS
+463 RETDS
-468 SVYSWAVGDEIFVD
+468 EVYSWDVDEQIFVED
-482 DAPNTTLPNPF
+482 SPNTTLPNPF

-534 QSGGAVVIEYKP
+534 QSGGSVVIEYKP

-581 YGESYFGISTS
+581 YGESFFGISTS
-592 YLAGSITVAK
+592 YLAGSITVAQ
-602 DTTAPA
+602 D
-608 IPTGLSAAIGT
+608 
-619 GKAVSL
+619 
-625 DWNDNVEPDFS
+625 
-636 EYGIYRNVSAIT
+636 
-648 PANANTDKIAEVRA
+648 
-662 SRFVDTDVNIGTTYY
+662 
-677 YWLNAYDTVENV
+677 
-689 SGFTSYVQATPSVIT
+689 
-704 AGPIDPSAPDQPN
+704 
-717 APTFIS
+717 
-723 TTVYESSD
+723 
-731 GGQFAQVSL
+731 
-740 TAPPLPNK
+740 
-748 AVALDILYRRT
+748 
-759 GASDFIIGNQIA
+759 
-771 QSVSYAVSIDDLT
+771 
-784 VGVAYEFAA
+784 
-793 RGISFSGALSPVS
+793 
-806 SLLSRT
+806 
-812 AGSKTTPPA
+812 TTPPA
-821 APTSLTAIAGTGQ
+821 TPTGLTAIAGTGQ
-834 IISLDWA
+834 IISLDWNDNTDA
-841 DNIENDL
+841 DL
-848 FEYGV
+848 GEYGV
-853 YRNTVDNAASA
+853 YRNTSNDPGAAT
-864 VEIAQVMASRFVDVG
+864 EIAQTRASRFVDVS
-879 LTVGVTAGIEYF
+879 LTLNQEYF
-891 YWVTAYDRTENQSA
+891 YWITAYDRVENQSA
-905 KSATASATAQRVVA
+905 KSATASATAVAVVA
-919 GETDANPPVDPTAP
+919 GQTDPTPPVDPAAP
-933 TVASTTTYL
+933 SVASTTTYL

-955 VPAFTARTA
+955 VPAFTTRTA

-974 QTGFIVADQ
+974 QAGFIVADQ

-1026 PSRTTKPTAPTGAT
+1026 PSNTTAPAAPIAFSPALSPNVEPRKVGAV
-1040 LSKNGITPYFDYIA
+1040 FA
-1054 TNNYIF
+1054 F
-1060 GSLVA
+1060 GSLA
-1065 WDKCPDSDF
+1065 QWQENTEQDF
-1074 AFFELKA
+1074 AYYEVKA
-1081 TSNNT
+1081 TLTNS
-1086 DADTN
+1086 DAAVDYTWG
-1091 YSWFSLGGG
+1091 YGEIFEA
-1100 GIQRTFVPSLV
+1100 RFTF
-1111 IYNAYS
+1111 YNA
-1117 LPGFVRIRSV
+1117 LLQAGHVRVRSV
-1127 NFSGV
+1127 NRSGV
-1132 ASDWVFVGSAPDNC
+1132 ASAWTYFGNANGFASL
-1146 NTGLDFGTTAG
+1146 GLVFGTAAES
-1157 TVAAGNDTRIT
+1157 VAEGNDTRIT

-1178 DVANPSTARA
+1178 DVASPSTARA
-1188 NLGVNRFSHVQ
+1188 NLGINRFSHVQ
-1199 NLTGGSPT
+1199 SLAGGSPT

-1222 VLAACVDPANELLI
+1222 VLAACVDPANDVLI
-1236 AHDYVAAGN
+1236 AHDYGAAGN
-1245 NSNDTVFKVATGDGS
+1245 NSNDTVFQVATADGS
-1260 NISAGGRRFTI
+1260 NISAGNRRFTI